1 MPKTIHPY
9 FKNRI
14 REMVEL
20 GYSAPDIQKTFELN
34 TPDNLFDQ
42 MPSLRTIQR
51 LVKEN
56 RKADRQDWKITDC
69 QNPEDARI
77 VLDACAVLFAWYQHI
92 GSPSIS
98 VDLADMIIRVVRSSP
113 GLPLEV
119 AVRFAIMLLNDIF
132 TDEVYAVLSF
142 TPYTGNYCQ
151 YIHHIHTRWSDF
163 EAHAIFKR
171 IITNVNSYTLW
182 DFTLDFRLDRL
193 PKGYEWLTEQ
203 APYYDLGEGMQPP
216 DFGGD
221 IVSIDF
227 SQQNGIDRIIYFGT
241 GNS

>member
-1 MPKTIHPY
+1 MPKTTHPY

-14 REMVEL
+14 REMIGL
-20 GYSAPDIQKTFELN
+20 GFSAPDIQKMFELN

-42 MPSLRTIQR
+42 IPSLRTIQR

-69 QNPEDARI
+69 ENPEDARI
-77 VLDACAVLFAWYQHI
+77 VLDAHAVLFAWYEHV

-113 GLPLEV
+113 GLPFEV

-132 TDEVYAVLSF
+132 SDEVYAVLSF
-142 TPYTGNYCQ
+142 TPYTGNYRQ
-151 YIHHIHTRWSDF
+151 YIHHVRGRWSDF
-163 EAHAIFKR
+163 EAHAIFKK
-171 IITNVNSYTLW
+171 IFTNANFYTLW
-182 DFTLDFRLDRL
+182 DFTLDFRLDRP

-203 APYYDLGEGMQPP
+203 DPFYDLGEGMAHP
-216 DFGGD
+216 DFAGRA
-221 IVSIDF
+221 IASMDF
-227 SQQNGIDRIIYFGT
+227 SQKNGVDRILYYG
-241 GNS
+241 